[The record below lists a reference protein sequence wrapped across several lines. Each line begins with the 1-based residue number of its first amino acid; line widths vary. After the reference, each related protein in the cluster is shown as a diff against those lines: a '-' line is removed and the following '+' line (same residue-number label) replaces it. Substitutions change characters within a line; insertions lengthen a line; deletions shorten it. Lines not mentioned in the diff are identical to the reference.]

1 MTTLLAVPEV
11 AVPELPDGDEMRL
24 FDGEPTLEERVAG
37 AWERL
42 AAGQTAECPLCSGA
56 LRPRWSAGHG
66 VVGGRCDSCGSEL
79 S

>member
-1 MTTLLAVPEV
+1 MSTLLAVPEV
-11 AVPELPDGDEMRL
+11 AVPELGDGDEPRL
-24 FDGEPTLEERVAG
+24 FDGAPTLEERIAG

-66 VVGGRCDSCGSEL
+66 VVGGRCDSCGTEL

>member
-11 AVPELPDGDEMRL
+11 AVPELPDGDELRL
-24 FDGEPTLEERVAG
+24 FDGASTLEERIAG

-42 AAGQTAECPLCSGA
+42 AAGQAAECPMCGGNLI
-56 LRPRWSAGHG
+56 PRWSAGAG
-66 VVGGRCDSCGSEL
+66 AVGGRCDGCGSEL